1 MEKAEE
7 LRSMSFKGQ
16 GKDEILIWLMEEY
29 GRSLVRLAFTYVK
42 QEQLAEDIVQ
52 DVFVKCYKNLNSFRQ
67 DSSYKTWLYRITV
80 NNCKDVLK
88 SWNFRN
94 LITSNLVGLQIH
106 TSKEKSPEEKLLTY
120 EENRHI
126 SNLVISLPIK
136 LREVII
142 FYYYEEMR
150 IEQISDLLGINQ
162 NTVKSRLLRGKQQ
175 LKKKLERGEER
186 GRSTEKPQ

>member
-7 LRSMSFKGQ
+7 LQSMTPIGQ
-16 GKDEILIWLMEEY
+16 SKEEILMWLMKEY
-29 GRSLVRLAFTYVK
+29 GRDLKRLAFTYVK

-80 NNCKDVLK
+80 NCCKDVIK
-88 SWNFRN
+88 SWNFKN
-94 LITSNLVGLQIH
+94 LIISNLAGQPIH
-106 TSKEKSPEEKLLTY
+106 ASKEKSPEEKLLTY
-120 EENRHI
+120 EENDYL
-126 SNLVISLPIK
+126 SNLVITLPIK

-142 FYYYEEMR
+142 FYYYEEMK
-150 IEQISDLLGINQ
+150 IDQISELLGINQ

-175 LKKKLERGEER
+175 LKKKLERGDKR
-186 GRSTEKPQ
+186 GR